1 MAQSGEN
8 IRITGAG
15 GKNTVKPFPMNSDAT
30 FHTTP
35 IVTSAIEAVVPK
47 NDSTFM
53 QNQVAIQRSPST
65 VKDEAS
71 KLSRMLSIKSNGSY
85 DTAQTVYGGNLSS
98 IAQGEQMDDCESVR
112 SGTVSTIVDAAN
124 GYSLSK
130 SDSERSAKSA
140 HSVRSQIAVGAYP
153 VGTLRLHSPS
163 PTRDHFQSENYEVL
177 KSGDIFIVRDIP
189 VGAIFGYDT
198 KSFEIKEAG
207 QFEGVKNLPSGAHI
221 FWSGSSTGSLRT
233 GFWIMSDKTPTSGY
247 GDIFVKRWD
256 KYNETLEE

>member
-1 MAQSGEN
+1 MAQSDSN
-8 IRITGAG
+8 RITDAG
-15 GKNTVKPFPMNSDAT
+15 RTNASRPFPMDSDSA
-30 FHTTP
+30 FHATP
-35 IVTSAIEAVVPK
+35 IVTSAIEGALPK

-53 QNQVAIQRSPST
+53 QNQVAIQRSPNA

-71 KLSRMLSIKSNGSY
+71 KLSRKLSVKSNGSH
-85 DTAQTVYGGNLSS
+85 DTAQPVYGGNLPS
-98 IAQGEQMDDCESVR
+98 IPQGEQMDDRGGVR
-112 SGTVSTIVDAAN
+112 SEAVSTIVDAAN
-124 GYSLSK
+124 DCSLSK

-140 HSVRSQIAVGAYP
+140 RSVRSQIAVGAYP

-163 PTRDHFQSENYEVL
+163 PTRDHFQRESFEVL
-177 KSGDIFIVRDIP
+177 KSGDIFIVRDIS

-207 QFEGVKNLPSGAHI
+207 QFEGVKNLPSGAHF